1 MSKRRILLVLVSLF
15 AAVAMSAQNYNVTVK
30 LEDATNGEPVG
41 FATVS
46 LTPEK
51 GNAKYALTD
60 HDGKGTIEKVKAG
73 KYTFKAEIMGY
84 PGRRLGVCDGQP
96 DYHQEGHGRI

>member
-15 AAVAMSAQNYNVTVK
+15 AAIAMSAQNYNVTVK

-51 GNAKYALTD
+51 GSA
-60 HDGKGTIEKVKAG
+60 
-73 KYTFKAEIMGY
+73 
-84 PGRRLGVCDGQP
+84 
-96 DYHQEGHGRI
+96 